1 MTRPYQPSNGS
12 EGEGFHAA
20 FCDHCARDAAFRETN
35 YEGDPALGCQILADS
50 FAYRVTDPEYPKE
63 WIQDDDG
70 GNPRCTAFT
79 TDPSMPVRCDK
90 TADMFFVA
98 PQDGRLGGDQ

>member
-1 MTRPYQPSNGS
+1 MSRPYQPSNGS

-50 FAYRVTDPEYPKE
+50 FCYSVTDPKYPKE
-63 WIQDDDG
+63 WITDDEQG
-70 GNPRCTAFT
+70 PRCTAFT
-79 TDPSMPVRCDK
+79 TDPTCPTRCDK
-90 TADMFFVA
+90 TADMFVSPA
-98 PQDGRLGGDQ
+98 ERGTEA